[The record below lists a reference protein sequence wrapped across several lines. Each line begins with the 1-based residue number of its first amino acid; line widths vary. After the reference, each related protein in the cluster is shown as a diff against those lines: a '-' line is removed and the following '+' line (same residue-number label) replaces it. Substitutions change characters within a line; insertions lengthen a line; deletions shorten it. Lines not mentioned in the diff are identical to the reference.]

1 MKDPRRRRPRHL
13 SAEEIELWLHVTR
26 DVRPRSGA
34 KLPPEPSRPARQLTP
49 GDLPQNRLRAALPPR
64 SVLPPL
70 APLERRLRQKLQ
82 RGKVELQAIIDLHGM
97 RHGEAHA
104 ALRRFLLQAQT
115 RGARIV
121 LVITGKG
128 KAAKADG
135 LGDGVEG
142 GVLKRSVPDW
152 LREPDLRALVVGFE
166 PAADIHGGSG
176 ALYVRLRRPLA
187 QRLGRP

>member
-1 MKDPRRRRPRHL
+1 MKEPRPRRPRRL

-34 KLPPEPSRPARQLTP
+34 KLPLEPSRPARSPAP
-49 GDLPQNRLRAALPPR
+49 GDMPQNRLRAALPPR
-64 SVLPPL
+64 VLPPL

-82 RGKVELQAIIDLHGM
+82 RGTVELQAIIDLHGM

-115 RGARIV
+115 RGARII

-128 KAAKADG
+128 KSAKADS
-135 LGDGVEG
+135 LGDPVEA

-166 PAADIHGGSG
+166 PAAEIHGGSG

-187 QRLGRP
+187 ARPGRP